1 MGRLAALAGSAC
13 LLLSAC
19 GGSGRSAAQP
29 PAKPLAG
36 TIERSGTLPP
46 VQPGD
51 LAQPIARYRR
61 HVRSELAAM
70 LAELD
75 HLRAAESSGDRPAA
89 QHAWLAADARYEST
103 GAAYGAFGDL
113 DAAIN
118 GRPAGL
124 PGGMRS
130 ADFTGLHR
138 VERILWTSARVGAAL
153 GPTRRLGADVRRL
166 RRRVHRMAIEPL
178 EYALRAHEVLEDT
191 LHLQLSGRASPWSG
205 GALVALRA
213 NLRGTRVVLATVR
226 GLIVRRDPAA
236 WVRVEHR
243 LHSLTTALAEIPGR
257 HGTMPRWDRLPRAA
271 RERIAGKTAA
281 AAEALAYVPELL
293 DPRPLRPTKPALGE
307 GA

>member
-1 MGRLAALAGSAC
+1 MGRAALACCAC

-19 GGSGRSAAQP
+19 GGSGSPPAQP

-36 TIERSGTLPP
+36 TIERSGPLPP
-46 VQPGD
+46 IRPHD

-61 HVRSELAAM
+61 HVRSELGAM

-75 HLRAAESSGDRPAA
+75 RLQAAEASGHRAAARR
-89 QHAWLAADARYEST
+89 AWLAADGRYESI

-124 PGGMRS
+124 PGGTRS

-138 VERILWTSARVGAAL
+138 VERGLWTGRPVRAAV
-153 GPTRRLGADVRRL
+153 GPTRRLAADVRRL
-166 RRRVHRMAIEPL
+166 RRHVRGLAIDPL
-178 EYALRAHEVLEDT
+178 EYSLRAHEVLEDT
-191 LHLQLSGRASPWSG
+191 LHLQLSGQASPWSG

-226 GLIVRRDPAA
+226 SLIVRRDPAA
-236 WVRVEHR
+236 WVRVEQR
-243 LHSLTTALAEIPGR
+243 LRSLTTALREVRRPDGAL
-257 HGTMPRWDRLPRAA
+257 PRWDRLPRAA
-271 RERIAGKTAA
+271 RERVAGKTAA
-281 AAEALAYVPELL
+281 AAEALAYVPALL
-293 DPRPLRPTKPALGE
+293 DPRPLRPTKPALGD